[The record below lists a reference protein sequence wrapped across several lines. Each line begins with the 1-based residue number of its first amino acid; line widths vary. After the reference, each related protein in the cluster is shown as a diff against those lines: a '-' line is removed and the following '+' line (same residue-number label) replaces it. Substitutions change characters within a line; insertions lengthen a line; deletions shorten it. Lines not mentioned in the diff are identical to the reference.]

1 MNVFWEHG
9 GEQGCRDDLAPLTG
23 GRDEAGGS
31 ARRPVQQTRAPA
43 GRGAEAVRGRESFPH
58 TELEQLDVYTHGKEA
73 VRLCAF
79 HSH

>member
-1 MNVFWEHG
+1 MFWEHG

-31 ARRPVQQTRAPA
+31 VWRPVRQTRAPA
-43 GRGAEAVRGRESFPH
+43 GRGTEAVRGHESFPH
-58 TELEQLDVYTHGKEA
+58 TELEQLDVYTHSKEA
-73 VRLCAF
+73 ISLCTF